1 MSRNRKSRF
10 STASSAR
17 LIEHWICILN
27 RTTRTII
34 VQVDAPPG
42 QAIGIKEA
50 VAMHLEPLGGVQVIS
65 VMEDAP
71 EQLHVEGY
79 KGPQDAPRRK
89 EA

>member
-1 MSRNRKSRF
+1 
-10 STASSAR
+10 
-17 LIEHWICILN
+17 
-27 RTTRTII
+27 
-34 VQVDAPPG
+34 
-42 QAIGIKEA
+42 
-50 VAMHLEPLGGVQVIS
+50 MHLEPLGGVQVIS

>member
-1 MSRNRKSRF
+1 MTCSGRTACPPPRSRKGVGEV
-10 STASSAR
+10 
-17 LIEHWICILN
+17 L
-27 RTTRTII
+27 TIV

-71 EQLHVEGY
+71 EQLHVAGY
-79 KGPQDAPRRK
+79 GAAQGPPKR
-89 EA
+89 

>member
-1 MSRNRKSRF
+1 MTYSGRTACLFPRSRKG
-10 STASSAR
+10 AGEV
-17 LIEHWICILN
+17 L
-27 RTTRTII
+27 TII